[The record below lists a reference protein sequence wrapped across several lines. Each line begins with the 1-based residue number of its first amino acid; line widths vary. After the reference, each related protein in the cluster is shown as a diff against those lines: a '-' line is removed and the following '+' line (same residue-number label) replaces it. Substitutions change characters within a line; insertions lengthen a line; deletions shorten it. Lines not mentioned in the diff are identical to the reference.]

1 MLGSSRKILFVLLS
15 LLYGIKVYSQD
26 FIEDK
31 YGFVWKI
38 IPISTKEY
46 SVMIGLWD
54 YSLKDNPIKDWKGF
68 TIDEYYFFKNV
79 GIHKIDLNIKHNTL
93 KTRLIRNN
101 DNFSIT
107 ISFSDPLDALKH
119 YQMIIAKLD
128 RNKKIFK
135 ERNEIGYGEVD
146 LPRSGGGFTY
156 ITRIN
161 GQKSKIGVILFF
173 DKLPTVKQLDDVF
186 SHGLT
191 MSIEM
196 WVMDW

>member
-38 IPISTKEY
+38 IPISTKED

-93 KTRLIRNN
+93 KTLR
-101 DNFSIT
+101 
-107 ISFSDPLDALKH
+107 K
-119 YQMIIAKLD
+119 IIFASN
-128 RNKKIFK
+128 RA
-135 ERNEIGYGEVD
+135 
-146 LPRSGGGFTY
+146 
-156 ITRIN
+156 
-161 GQKSKIGVILFF
+161 
-173 DKLPTVKQLDDVF
+173 
-186 SHGLT
+186 
-191 MSIEM
+191 
-196 WVMDW
+196 